1 MAFGHVHCDVRDVA
15 RAEEGERPVA
25 MPGVEPLWLA
35 ELDSDLEAEHALLA
49 LLDIREGTRRRQ
61 KPGWELK
68 EDRGQ
73 LAGGAQR
80 LQGASEPLP
89 TLIDDVLREVLHV
102 QGLLFAQ
109 ICPQVLPDVGRQ
121 RERPGRVVGEQRE
134 RLHIEGEAGRR
145 LGRPAFDGLRLRDT
159 VLRGVYLT
167 RREL

>member
-1 MAFGHVHCDVRDVA
+1 RIVRIVVVHQGVDAAGRPLHLLDPRHPLAKLLLAVVVAKADVGRHASKVPGLVVATVEADDRQFWRGHVENRWHARRMAFGHVHCDVRDVG

-35 ELDSDLEAEHALLA
+35 ELDGDLEAEHALLA

-73 LAGGAQR
+73 LAGGAKR

-89 TLIDDVLREVLHV
+89 TLI
-102 QGLLFAQ
+102 
-109 ICPQVLPDVGRQ
+109 
-121 RERPGRVVGEQRE
+121 
-134 RLHIEGEAGRR
+134 
-145 LGRPAFDGLRLRDT
+145 
-159 VLRGVYLT
+159 
-167 RREL
+167 